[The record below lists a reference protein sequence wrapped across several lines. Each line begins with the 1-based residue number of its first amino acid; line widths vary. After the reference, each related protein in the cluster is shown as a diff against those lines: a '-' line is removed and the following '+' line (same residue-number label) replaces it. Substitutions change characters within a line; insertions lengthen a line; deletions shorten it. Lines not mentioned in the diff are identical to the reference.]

1 MRTKPVEA
9 VLRLDVVALEPR
21 PAIYLSYDGLAGLS
35 QRPILRD
42 LMRRARAEG
51 DRGGT
56 EVPRGAPPR
65 HRSAQVHV
73 YFSDYVSYGIGGGDA
88 AAEFFLGTFLLL
100 HEPARP
106 AGKEAAVPEHLAL
119 FRAGGSRTARARESA
134 DLTARSERAI
144 FYRPPRSPETDH
156 GRRHPLEA
164 ERRAKVARLRAS
176 GREPYPW
183 SFPDRVGTDAVRAA
197 CASLDPGRRAGSDL
211 TARGGALARRPVS
224 TGGPRSLTSRILRGR
239 SSSS

>member
-9 VLRLDVVALEPR
+9 VLRLDIVALEPR

-42 LMRRARAEG
+42 LMEEIERK
-51 DRGGT
+51 GT
-56 EVPRGAPPR
+56 EESRAFLEAIR
-65 HRSAQVHV
+65 RRRSAQVHV

-119 FRAGGSRTARARESA
+119 FRPGGV
-134 DLTARSERAI
+134 ERLALEN
-144 FYRPPRSPETDH
+144 PPN
-156 GRRHPLEA
+156 
-164 ERRAKVARLRAS
+164 
-176 GREPYPW
+176 
-183 SFPDRVGTDAVRAA
+183 
-197 CASLDPGRRAGSDL
+197 
-211 TARGGALARRPVS
+211 
-224 TGGPRSLTSRILRGR
+224 
-239 SSSS
+239 

>member
-9 VLRLDVVALEPR
+9 VLKLDIVALEPR

-42 LMRRARAEG
+42 LMDEIERK
-51 DRGGT
+51 GT
-56 EVPRGAPPR
+56 EESRSFLEAIR
-65 HRSAQVHV
+65 RTRSAQVHV

-119 FRAGGSRTARARESA
+119 FRPGGV
-134 DLTARSERAI
+134 ERLSLEN
-144 FYRPPRSPETDH
+144 PPN
-156 GRRHPLEA
+156 
-164 ERRAKVARLRAS
+164 
-176 GREPYPW
+176 
-183 SFPDRVGTDAVRAA
+183 
-197 CASLDPGRRAGSDL
+197 
-211 TARGGALARRPVS
+211 
-224 TGGPRSLTSRILRGR
+224 
-239 SSSS
+239 